1 MIGAKVP
8 LCKQRACLYG
18 RTGTNSFK
26 GGSLPSE
33 VIGPGGTKYFE
44 EIGPGDQF
52 LWGTIYFVTVRQLV
66 QRNYRRDK
74 VHTLQL
80 EGYGKLDFM
89 LLQAASSG
97 ECSYYRVRRR
107 DTVPFHTVFLLVNHT
122 YPSVLWE
129 FCYNT
134 QL

>member
-52 LWGTIYFVTVRQLV
+52 LWGTIHFVTAHLSTVKGSKCCLTSLLYLGHTADYLLRVQKLV
-66 QRNYRRDK
+66 VGVTWNASCS
-74 VHTLQL
+74 HT
-80 EGYGKLDFM
+80 
-89 LLQAASSG
+89 
-97 ECSYYRVRRR
+97 
-107 DTVPFHTVFLLVNHT
+107 
-122 YPSVLWE
+122 
-129 FCYNT
+129 
-134 QL
+134 